1 MQHEKGSGPINIF
14 DVPVDRP
21 LYYATYW
28 ISPCSAGGLI
38 VISLL
43 GQSSSVKS
51 DQDVSDLKLVDD
63 ISKTLD
69 HVSQKVECT
78 VAGQAAEILRYL
90 RTCYQG
96 TYSGPETFE
105 AAIPYFGKVRIRHVK
120 NSLPSNPAQPDS
132 PGNSSTAPYLNFL
145 EFSIGRSLAG
155 DALPDAELGVDW
167 TSVLD
172 ANTSTYD
179 WNCVFDNVSYS

>member
-1 MQHEKGSGPINIF
+1 MFPKKLN
-14 DVPVDRP
+14 
-21 LYYATYW
+21 A
-28 ISPCSAGGLI
+28 
-38 VISLL
+38 LL
-43 GQSSSVKS
+43 
-51 DQDVSDLKLVDD
+51 QDKQLS
-63 ISKTLD
+63 
-69 HVSQKVECT
+69 
-78 VAGQAAEILRYL
+78 
-90 RTCYQG
+90 TCYQG

-105 AAIPYFGKVRIRHVK
+105 AVIPYFGKVRIRHVK

-145 EFSIGRSLAG
+145 EFSI
-155 DALPDAELGVDW
+155 DAELGVDW